1 MKRTLQNFGRII
13 ISQNVGSSLKF
24 SPFLPQPLPASIR
37 PLDRTFHSSI
47 VFNRRNSDD
56 NNAKIIDAA
65 DWHNV
70 QQVSVVN
77 MSSKNGQP
85 ACYGIFWGEDDPM
98 NIIQKCSPTRSNVFF
113 SDGGD
118 VKNKDELK
126 DLDTML
132 SQINARFE
140 KIQSPFEVFQK
151 LKNVS
156 YSDVNL
162 EAFAADSDIY
172 DPTSTEKT
180 IFVHSAY
187 IEKSTAV
194 NGQPFKIAAYGVRFK
209 GNESL
214 DIKDRM
220 GKFPSHLRAQ
230 MYGIL
235 KALEVA
241 KMDGLKNVQIV
252 CDSPIFLKYYKK
264 GWKKNDGGNVANHPL
279 YIEILKLADEL
290 NVSLYIKDRMG
301 KFPSHLRAQMYGI
314 LKALEVAKMDGLKN
328 VQIVCDS
335 PIFLKYYKKGWKKND
350 GGNVANHPLYI
361 EILKL
366 ADELNASF
374 RSQAGNQSDDKNDQT
389 GVFIKN
395 FYAKYTEELASTAEE
410 WKDVPKIHAV
420 KCKLN
425 PDSKKYGYS
434 IFDQSSDNDG
444 TCYSDKSYIVAGI
457 LKLLIPLL
465 QKKIQEGTTRLVL
478 RTDVHPLPLF
488 LKYHVKKWE
497 SKGYNTAQGTPVRY
511 ADLYKEFSK
520 LMEKIDLRI
529 EYFKDPEEE
538 LDSKALDYCKEQVEK
553 SENSRAID

>member
-24 SPFLPQPLPASIR
+24 APFLPQPLPASIL
-37 PLDRTFHSSI
+37 PLNRIFHSSI

-77 MSSKNGQP
+77 MSSKHGQP
-85 ACYGIFWGEDDPM
+85 GCYGIFWGEDDPM

-113 SDGGD
+113 SSIDGVLLALRQAVHERKLDKIIVRTESDYLIKCATSYLQFWRNNGYKKRDGGD

-156 YSDVNL
+156 NSDVNL
-162 EAFAADSDIY
+162 EVFAADSDTY
-172 DPTSTEKT
+172 DPASTEKT

-187 IEKSTAV
+187 IEKPTAV
-194 NGQPFKIAAYGVRFK
+194 NGQPFKIAAYGIRFK

-290 NVSLYIKDRMG
+290 N
-301 KFPSHLRAQMYGI
+301 
-314 LKALEVAKMDGLKN
+314 
-328 VQIVCDS
+328 
-335 PIFLKYYKKGWKKND
+335 
-350 GGNVANHPLYI
+350 
-361 EILKL
+361 
-366 ADELNASF
+366 ASF
-374 RSQAGNQSDDKNDQT
+374 RYLPPESDNSDFQAAALLAEDGLGMPVTDVKGYQAGNQSGDRNDKT
-389 GVFIKN
+389 GLFIKD
-395 FYAKYTEELASTAEE
+395 FYAKYTEELANTAEE

-425 PDSKKYGYS
+425 PDSQKYGYA

-444 TCYSDKSYIVAGI
+444 TCYSEKSYIVVGI
-457 LKLLIPLL
+457 LKLLNPLL
-465 QKKIQEGTTRLVL
+465 KKKIQEGTTRLVL

-488 LKYHVKKWE
+488 LKHHVKTWE
-497 SKGYNTAQGTPVRY
+497 KKGYFTAQGTPVKY